1 MPLPMNTTNTVS
13 HQAAPT
19 GARLSSKAVITT
31 MSVSAW
37 RVSKTHVDETRA
49 VNAKHGTGKD
59 EAEVRLRK
67 ICKHPA
73 LLEIYR
79 LQTEARTT
87 HYRLTLPAG
96 DKGLRLLPVARQ
108 MEHAR
113 EMGEFQSRIDALLR
127 EFLAAYP
134 AERAAAPA
142 RLKGL
147 FVEKHWP
154 ATADEVGAKFSFT
167 IRCLPVP
174 DAGQWSE
181 WLDEAAQAAQENLLE
196 RLREAISHVAER
208 LTKPD
213 AIFRDSLTANL
224 AELLALVP
232 DLNLRDDPRIAAIAD
247 KARELLAHDAD
258 TLREDPIARA
268 DVAATAAELTSM
280 FNLTA

>member
-19 GARLSSKAVITT
+19 GARLSSKAVIVQL
-31 MSVSAW
+31 SISAW
-37 RVSKTHVDETRA
+37 RVGKKNADETRA
-49 VNAKHGTGKD
+49 VNAKHGVKNKARVSVD
-59 EAEVRLRK
+59 
-67 ICKHPA
+67 ICDHPA
-73 LLEIYR
+73 LVEIYR
-79 LQTEARTT
+79 LQTAARAE
-87 HYRLTLPAG
+87 HYRLTLPVA

-113 EMGEFQSRIDALLR
+113 VMGDLRSEIDARLR
-127 EFLAAYP
+127 EFAAAYP

-142 RLKGL
+142 RLNGL
-147 FVEKHWP
+147 YVEGQWP
-154 ATADEVGAKFSFT
+154 ATADEVAAKFGFT
-167 IRCLPVP
+167 LRCLPVP
-174 DAGQWSE
+174 DSGQWSE
-181 WLDEAAQAAQENLLE
+181 WMTEAAVAAQENLLE
-196 RLREAISHVAER
+196 RLKDAISHVAER

-232 DLNLRDDPRIAAIAD
+232 DLNLRDDPKIAAIAD